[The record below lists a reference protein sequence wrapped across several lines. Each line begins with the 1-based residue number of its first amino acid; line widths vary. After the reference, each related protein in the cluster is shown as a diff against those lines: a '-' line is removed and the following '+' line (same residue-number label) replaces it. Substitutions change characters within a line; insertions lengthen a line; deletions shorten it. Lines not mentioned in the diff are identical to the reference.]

1 MKSLL
6 KKISV
11 FVIVVLSI
19 CVIYST
25 GTYINYSSTHDIT
38 NKSIGEYFLNVNIDI
53 VLGHILLGAIFWI
66 CIIMSL
72 MIILGI
78 YQTYTRKKSKTE
90 KRFDITKHGDFRKYY
105 DTTQKRN
112 YWVLGYFGGGSLNVI
127 DAYEAA
133 KQFSESV
140 GIPIDS
146 VQIDEIFK
154 SRRFKGFKYL
164 YSKAENQEPDKNSD
178 IMKDVWSWLGD

>member
-6 KKISV
+6 KKLLIFSI
-11 FVIVVLSI
+11 FILST
-19 CVIYST
+19 CTVYFT
-25 GTYINYSSTHDIT
+25 GAFL
-38 NKSIGEYFLNVNIDI
+38 EYFIVDVSNITIYKYALLIDTANS
-53 VLGHILLGAIFWI
+53 ILPR
-66 CIIMSL
+66 M
-72 MIILGI
+72 MLGI
-78 YQTYTRKKSKTE
+78 LIWGFIIISNVIISEMLYSPKKSKTE
-90 KRFDITKHGDFRKYY
+90 KRFDVTKHGDFRKYY